1 MEKEGGDYKGD
12 GMAMTG
18 YGSVTFGRRSGE
30 EELEQMN
37 APDTGC
43 RRPVGAGEHRLMI
56 IMSTSLQI
64 PYTSQANSV
73 PRFGLW
79 NRKDVDG

>member
-18 YGSVTFGRRSGE
+18 YGSVTFGRRDGE
-30 EELEQMN
+30 EQMN

-43 RRPVGAGEHRLMI
+43 RRPVGAGEHRLKI
-56 IMSTSLQI
+56 IMSISLQI

-73 PRFGLW
+73 LRFGLW